1 MLKFVISTSM
11 IAGWQKMEKR
21 RKGRRSRREEGD
33 GDGEREREMEE
44 GGSERLVA
52 GEIGRQRWMD
62 VPSRR

>member
-44 GGSERLVA
+44 EGSERLVA